1 MKSNRV
7 LLTVLSFLI
16 SLYASAKEITDTLY
30 SAKSDRVIVTYNIT
44 RKGNTVELQFRSA
57 RKLLGDYHQR
67 KYKREIDKIHTLF
80 FDWNGVRKDMKF
92 TGETPSVVCLPA
104 KSSCQK
110 SSDGYFIIEH
120 RPTFTFN
127 IETSEAE
134 TFTIPLYLAHYERKQ
149 HYKILC
155 SCGDLEVRIPEPS
168 SQSSNIRPESGQP
181 TLQNTVEVLE
191 IEESLSE
198 FDDEALM
205 LIKLINKD
213 LPYQDTLPMESML
226 ERKIER
232 LGDLQTKIKNEDITG
247 MIDETLEAYNIKK
260 KELEKTIQENAK
272 QKADNDAFNS
282 CSSKESYEVY
292 LKQHPNGSHVEEAK
306 EKISEFEAKAKEE
319 EEGKKKRTIW
329 MIIGGALLA
338 ILLFVG
344 NQVLQSFRNIRTQR
358 SMMQMQED
366 ATKRAQNMASNKAK
380 SEIRKQTNK
389 VANQTKKQGQNMMR
403 DAANK
408 VKNNNGN
415 NRMSI

>member
-1 MKSNRV
+1 MNSNRV
-7 LLTVLSFLI
+7 FLTVLSFLI
-16 SLYASAKEITDTLY
+16 SIYASAKEITDTLY
-30 SAKSDRVIVTYNIT
+30 SAKNDRVIVTYYIT

-57 RKLLGDYHQR
+57 RKLLGDYHPG

-104 KSSCQK
+104 KASYQK
-110 SSDGYFIIEH
+110 SSDGYFIVEQ
-120 RPTFTFN
+120 RPTFTFD
-127 IETSEAE
+127 IEVSETGA
-134 TFTIPLYLAHYERKQ
+134 FTIPLYLAHYERKQ

-155 SCGDLEVRIPEPS
+155 SCGDLVVRLPEASTQSPS
-168 SQSSNIRPESGQP
+168 IKPESEKKP
-181 TLQNTVEVLE
+181 MQNTIESLE
-191 IEESLSE
+191 IEETISE
-198 FDDEALM
+198 FDDEALV

-213 LPYQDTLPMESML
+213 LPNQDTLPMESTL
-226 ERKIER
+226 ERKVEK
-232 LGDLQTKIKNEDITG
+232 LGDLQAIIKNEDITG
-247 MIDETLEAYNIKK
+247 MIDETLEAYNVKK
-260 KELEKTIQENAK
+260 KELEKAIQEKAK
-272 QKADNDAFNS
+272 QKADNDAFTS
-282 CSSKESYEVY
+282 CSTKESYEVY
-292 LKQHPNGSHVEEAK
+292 LKQHPNGSHVEEAR

-319 EEGKKKRTIW
+319 EDSKKKRTIW

-366 ATKRAQNMASNKAK
+366 ATKRAQNMAGNKAN

-389 VANQTKKQGQNMMR
+389 VAGQAKKQGQNMMR

-415 NRMSI
+415 KRMSI

>member
-1 MKSNRV
+1 MNSNWA

-30 SAKSDRVIVTYNIT
+30 SAKNDRIIVSYNIS

-57 RKLLGDYHQR
+57 RKLLGDYHQG
-67 KYKREIDKIHTLF
+67 KYKREADKVHTLF

-104 KSSCQK
+104 KASYQK
-110 SSDGYFIIEH
+110 SNDGYFIIEQ
-120 RPTFTFN
+120 RPTFTFEMEAS
-127 IETSEAE
+127 ETG
-134 TFTIPLYLAHYERKQ
+134 TFMIPLYLAHYERKQ

-155 SCGDLEVRIPEPS
+155 SCGDLEVRIPAPATPS
-168 SQSSNIRPESGQP
+168 PSVKLEIEQQP
-181 TLQNTVEVLE
+181 IQNDVEVLD
-191 IEESLSE
+191 IEEELSE

-213 LPYQDTLPMESML
+213 LPNQDTLPMESTF
-226 ERKIER
+226 ERKVEK
-232 LGDLQTKIKNEDITG
+232 LSDLQAKIKNEDIAS
-247 MIDETLEAYNIKK
+247 MIDVTLEVYNNKK
-260 KELEKTIQENAK
+260 KELEKTIQEKAK
-272 QKADNDAFNS
+272 QKADNDAFTI
-282 CSSKESYEVY
+282 CSTKEEFELY
-292 LKQHPNGSHVEEAK
+292 LKQHPNGSHVDEAK
-306 EKISEFEAKAKEE
+306 AKISELEAKAKEE
-319 EEGKKKRTIW
+319 EDSKKRRNVW
-329 MIIGGALLA
+329 MIVGGILLA
-338 ILLFVG
+338 ILLFIG
-344 NQVLQSFRNIRTQR
+344 NQALQSLRNIRTQR

-366 ATKRAQNMASNKAK
+366 ATKRAQNMASNKAQ

-389 VANQTKKQGQNMMR
+389 VAGQAKNRGQNMMR